1 MLSDALVHTLAPASD
16 TAMFGFSL
24 PLRLSRPFLEPMGT
38 SGEVALLGDGDFGV
52 YFACREQGEAQ
63 RGSGARENGM

>member
-1 MLSDALVHTLAPASD
+1 MLSDALVHTLAPASA

-24 PLRLSRPFLEPMGT
+24 PLRLSSSFLEPIGT
-38 SGEVALLGDGDFGV
+38 SGENALLGDGNFGV

-63 RGSGARENGM
+63 QGSGARENGM